1 MTKQKHNTVDAH
13 EEATEREAI
22 RTLHQLRDSGEE
34 PTIRDSAA
42 EEEGD
47 IKAGNSVKEEKL
59 QEDEKAKDK
68 RAAAEER
75 KAKRKRIMATIE
87 SVFTGD
93 ILLAKEATRVYNF
106 LILLGV
112 IFLASIFTMFS
123 AFQNERECSKLQ
135 EEVYRL
141 REERT
146 QVLSSRI
153 SSSTHSAIIKK
164 LKERGIELEDPT
176 TTPTILE

>member
-1 MTKQKHNTVDAH
+1 MAKQENDIIGAQ
-13 EEATEREAI
+13 EGATEREAVKA
-22 RTLHQLRDSGEE
+22 LKQLNNSDK
-34 PTIRDSAA
+34 A
-42 EEEGD
+42 EEATD
-47 IKAGNSVKEEKL
+47 NKAT
-59 QEDEKAKDK
+59 
-68 RAAAEER
+68 AEER
-75 KAKRKRIMATIE
+75 KAKRKRVMATIE

-123 AFQNERECSKLQ
+123 AFQQELECSKLQ
-135 EEVYRL
+135 AEVTLL

-146 QVLSSRI
+146 QSLSARI
-153 SSSTHSAIIKK
+153 NSSSPDAIRK
-164 LKERGIELEDPT
+164 LVKARGLDLVDAT

>member
-47 IKAGNSVKEEKL
+47 IKAENSVKEEKL
-59 QEDEKAKDK
+59 QEEKAKDK
-68 RAAAEER
+68 KAAAEER

-153 SSSTHSAIIKK
+153 SNSTHSAIIKK